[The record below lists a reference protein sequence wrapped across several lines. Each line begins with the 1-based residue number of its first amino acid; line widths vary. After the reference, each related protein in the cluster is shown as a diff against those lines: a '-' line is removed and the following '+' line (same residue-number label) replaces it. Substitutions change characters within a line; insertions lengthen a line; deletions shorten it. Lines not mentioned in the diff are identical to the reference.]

1 MKIPLQNNQNWASS
15 KCLVRKSE
23 KMCLSQNFSK
33 IWDVEFQKWH
43 FLCSYVPEFHI
54 YVSTHGNNTFP
65 DSQISKRDGIYL

>member
-54 YVSTHGNNTFP
+54 YGTIQGNNTFP
-65 DSQISKRDGIYL
+65 GS